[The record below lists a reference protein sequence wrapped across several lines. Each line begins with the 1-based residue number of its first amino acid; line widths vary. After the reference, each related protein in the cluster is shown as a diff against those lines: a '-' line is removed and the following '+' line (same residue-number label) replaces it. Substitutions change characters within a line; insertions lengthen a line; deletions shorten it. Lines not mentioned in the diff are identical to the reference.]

1 MGVTPVQIYFYPFID
16 AQLIDA
22 QFVKA
27 CRLLAQ
33 RQRVKPISMRTR
45 ELVPDLSVI
54 SVQRDT
60 SSSDDFRDLK
70 HCARLRLKSTSSSAD
85 S

>member
-1 MGVTPVQIYFYPFID
+1 MGVTPSQIYVYPFID

-22 QFVKA
+22 QFAKA

-33 RQRVKPISMRTR
+33 RQGVKPIFMRSR

-60 SSSDDFRDLK
+60 SSSDDFRDLG
-70 HCARLRLKSTSSSAD
+70 HCVRLRLKSTSSSAD